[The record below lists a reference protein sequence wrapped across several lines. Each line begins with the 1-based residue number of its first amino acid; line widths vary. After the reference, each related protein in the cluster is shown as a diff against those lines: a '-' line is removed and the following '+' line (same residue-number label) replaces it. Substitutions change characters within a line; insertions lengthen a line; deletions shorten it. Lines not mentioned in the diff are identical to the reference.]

1 MSEEL
6 RPCPFCGDEKVGI
19 YLDFDPK
26 RSRYG
31 VICYWCGANTAPNS
45 KTEEDAA
52 KIWNARPEER
62 KNS

>member
-6 RPCPFCGDEKVGI
+6 KRCPFCGDEKVGI
-19 YLDFDPK
+19 YLEFYPK
-26 RSRYG
+26 RTRYG
-31 VICYWCGANTAPNS
+31 VICHWCGAKTAPNS